1 MYVEKTI
8 MAVEKQTI
16 KRIVVYK
23 KINSEKQLDGFN
35 VKFLSSQ
42 PVIKILEATILAIL
56 ATLLTR
62 LFRSEVLYNQPLFQ
76 LSR

>member
-35 VKFLSSQ
+35 VKLLSSQ
-42 PVIKILEATILAIL
+42 PVIKIFQELNFSDIT
-56 ATLLTR
+56 
-62 LFRSEVLYNQPLFQ
+62 NQTF
-76 LSR
+76 

>member
-35 VKFLSSQ
+35 VKLLSSQ
-42 PVIKILEATILAIL
+42 PVIKILEATILA
-56 ATLLTR
+56 TLLAR
-62 LFRSEVLYNQPLFQ
+62 LFRCEVLYNQPLYQF
-76 LSR
+76 SR